1 MGQRQGGGGRVSQD
15 IEIDGR
21 ALDKS
26 IGRKQP
32 DQLLPTN
39 AWKVSTDAS
48 DQRGFENA
56 QPQQVR
62 QARTF
67 ACAIEPEIVT
77 RILTVGV
84 VERV

>member
-1 MGQRQGGGGRVSQD
+1 
-15 IEIDGR
+15 
-21 ALDKS
+21 
-26 IGRKQP
+26 
-32 DQLLPTN
+32 
-39 AWKVSTDAS
+39 VSTDAS

-84 VERV
+84 VERVVRVPLVVERADPRTLESGAEGELPAERGLAVEGERSG